1 MQLLNKILKYDP
13 FNKSSLNFD
22 RRLNIL
28 DYGCGDGHI
37 SAILTNMGH
46 LVTAIDIC
54 PFNETKF
61 RDLINKENQT
71 NLKFFNSN
79 WVTSNDIYINTF
91 DLIICLE
98 VLEHIKEFKVIL
110 EKLKISLN
118 KNGYLLISIPSYYSE
133 KLFSY
138 LCFNW
143 MKDSE
148 HINLFKKN
156 DFIQILNE
164 NGLEVIKVKNKASN
178 WFFNWLLLC
187 LFGVRHKMGK
197 PITKNEFQNIVVI
210 IVNKLILIAS
220 KTRILFLVLDFFFPK
235 SYLLYCKKNDS

>member
-1 MQLLNKILKYDP
+1 MKYDP

-148 HINLFKKN
+148 HINLFKKK
-156 DFIQILNE
+156 IL
-164 NGLEVIKVKNKASN
+164 L
-178 WFFNWLLLC
+178 
-187 LFGVRHKMGK
+187 
-197 PITKNEFQNIVVI
+197 
-210 IVNKLILIAS
+210 
-220 KTRILFLVLDFFFPK
+220 
-235 SYLLYCKKNDS
+235 

>member
-1 MQLLNKILKYDP
+1 MPYPKELKVHCPKYNQNVSIKTKP
-13 FNKSSLNFD
+13 
-22 RRLNIL
+22 
-28 DYGCGDGHI
+28 
-37 SAILTNMGH
+37 
-46 LVTAIDIC
+46 VTFGADATVCIR
-54 PFNETKF
+54 F
-61 RDLINKENQT
+61 LGQ
-71 NLKFFNSN
+71 
-79 WVTSNDIYINTF
+79 
-91 DLIICLE
+91 
-98 VLEHIKEFKVIL
+98 
-110 EKLKISLN
+110 ISLN

-156 DFIQILNE
+156 DFIQILHE